1 MTSDLEA
8 RAGQMKF
15 TSVGNS
21 FFVFAR
27 IDNIAIFHYLEIND
41 LSMVKMTFPCTRFFL
56 NNKYK
61 DSIYIFITIHMIL

>member
-41 LSMVKMTFPCTRFFL
+41 LSMVKMTFPCTRFFF
-56 NNKYK
+56 K
-61 DSIYIFITIHMIL
+61 